1 MTAMTTFAVHTRVP
15 DTRTDGDCFRWWPE
29 LVVRGAGF
37 PASGVLAL
45 ADPDLGR
52 LADEMAVVG
61 TDRKD
66 DRAAWK
72 QFGEQFAAAT
82 AEMVERLREIAA
94 SPSFQRAVAW
104 QNHGVL
110 PRAIEPFVRRPAGEA
125 RNAKNRQREELIA
138 AYWQR
143 YCLKNDTIG
152 FFGPV
157 GWARQDDRPHSEVVV
172 GDGLVRRATVYFER
186 WAVDRLVEVIR
197 AQPGLRPWLAPRRMP
212 YLRLTEDGVELP
224 VGAPV
229 ALSQTQE
236 RVLRACDGMT
246 RARDIGGE
254 ETLDLLADFERRR
267 WITWQIELP
276 ESPFPE
282 RALRSVLERIDDDV
296 LRAAC
301 LRPLD
306 QMEECRDAVA
316 EASDV
321 AGLTEA
327 LAATDRVFHAITGT
341 AGHRNGGQAYGGR
354 TLMYQDCARDLDAVF
369 GGDVMAATEPIDLL
383 ARGCRWLC
391 WQAAQAARGTLS
403 AVYQRM
409 SATGEPVALS
419 RFWAAALGPLR
430 REVTTAMEAARTAYV
445 ARWESILRP
454 EQGAAEVSRS
464 YAELLPLVKTA
475 FDVPGPGWGAARY
488 LSPDLMIAAPDL
500 AAVHRGDFRIVV
512 GEIHLALNSQRSS
525 CFVTQHP
532 DPDSLLRH
540 VDVDFPQPRLLPA
553 PPRSGPVRRSVRN
566 LPSMTRDTDLLV
578 ELHHHTMPADRPGV
592 LPSGGITVSEVDSSP
607 VVVLPGG
614 ESFDLLDIFSEI
626 LVDIVL
632 NAHSLFTSRDHA
644 PRVVVD
650 RVVVH
655 RESWQF
661 APAAIRFATE
671 KDEARRFV
679 AARAW
684 RRHVGLP
691 PRVFVKPG
699 GTDKPVYVDFDS
711 PVLVNTLAK
720 ILRGADQDEPIG
732 FSELLPDLDQ
742 LWLMDRDGERY
753 TSELRFAMV
762 DQLGEE
768 TR

>member
-1 MTAMTTFAVHTRVP
+1 MTTFAHPRVP
-15 DTRTDGDCFRWWPE
+15 DTRTDRDHFRWWPE
-29 LVVRGAGF
+29 LVLRGAGF

-45 ADPDLGR
+45 ADRDLGR
-52 LADEMAVVG
+52 LADGMTGVG
-61 TDRKD
+61 IDRKD

-72 QFGEQFAAAT
+72 EFGEQYAAAT
-82 AEMVERLREIAA
+82 AAMVERLRQIAA
-94 SPSFQRAVAW
+94 ASSFQRAVAW
-104 QNHGVL
+104 QNHDVL
-110 PRAIEPFVRRPAGEA
+110 PRAIEPFVRRPAGET

-157 GWARQDDRPHSEVVV
+157 AWAWQDDRPHTEVVV

-186 WAVDRLVEVIR
+186 WAVDRLVEVIK
-197 AQPGLRPWLAPRRMP
+197 AQPGLRRWLAPRRMP
-212 YLRLTEDGVELP
+212 YLRLTGGGVELP
-224 VGAPV
+224 VGAAIAVSP
-229 ALSQTQE
+229 AQE
-236 RVLRACDGMT
+236 SVLRACEGMT
-246 RARDIGGE
+246 RACDIGGA
-254 ETLDLLADFERRR
+254 ETLDILADLERRR
-267 WITWQIELP
+267 WITWRIDLP

-282 RALRSVLERIDDDV
+282 RDLRSVLERIDDDV

-306 QMEECRDAVA
+306 EMEACRDAVA

-327 LAATDRVFHAITGT
+327 LAAADRVFHDITGA
-341 AGHRNGGQAYGGR
+341 AGHRHGGQAYGGR

-369 GGDVMAATEPIDLL
+369 GQDVMAATEPIDLL

-391 WQAAQAARGTLS
+391 WQAAQAARVALS
-403 AVYQRM
+403 AVYRQL
-409 SATGEPVALS
+409 SATGEPVGLA

-430 REVTTAMEAARTAYV
+430 QQVSKAMDEAQADYV

-454 EQGAAEVSRS
+454 EPGAAEVSRS
-464 YAELLPLVKTA
+464 YAELLPLVRTA
-475 FDVPGPGWGAARY
+475 FDTPGVGWGAARY

-500 AAVHRGDFRIVV
+500 AAVHRGDFRLVV

-532 DPDSLLRH
+532 NPDSLLRH

-566 LPSMTRDTDLLV
+566 LSLMTRDTDLLV
-578 ELHHHTMPADRPGV
+578 ELHHHTVLADRPGL
-592 LPSGGITVSEVDSSP
+592 LPSAGISVSEVDSAL
-607 VVVLPGG
+607 VAVLPGG
-614 ESFDLLDIFSEI
+614 ERFDLLDIFSEI

-632 NAHSLFTSRDHA
+632 NAHSLFTARDHS
-644 PRVVVD
+644 PRVVID

-655 RESWQF
+655 RESWRF
-661 APAAIRFATE
+661 APAGLRFATE

-684 RRHVGLP
+684 RRSMGLP

-720 ILRGADQDEPIG
+720 ILRGADQDQPIG

-742 LWLMDRDGERY
+742 LWLMDSDGERY

-762 DQLGEE
+762 DQLEE
-768 TR
+768 NTQ

>member
-1 MTAMTTFAVHTRVP
+1 MTTFAVQTRAP
-15 DTRTDGDCFRWWPE
+15 DARASGDRFRWWPE
-29 LVVRGAGF
+29 LVLRGAGF

-45 ADPDLGR
+45 ADPELGR
-52 LADEMAVVG
+52 LADGMAGVG

-82 AEMVERLREIAA
+82 AEMVERLRDIAA
-94 SPSFQRAVAW
+94 SPSFRHAVAW

-110 PRAIEPFVRRPAGEA
+110 PRAIDPFVRRPAGET

-138 AYWQR
+138 SYWQR

-157 GWARQDDRPHSEVVV
+157 AWAWQDSRPHTEVVV

-186 WAVDRLVEVIR
+186 WAIDRLVDVIR
-197 AQPGLRPWLAPRRMP
+197 AQPGLRPWLTPRRMP
-212 YLRLTEDGVELP
+212 YLGLAEGRVELP
-224 VGAPV
+224 VGPPV
-229 ALSQTQE
+229 GLTPSQE
-236 RVLRACDGMT
+236 RVLRACDGVT
-246 RARDIGGE
+246 RACDIGGE
-254 ETLDLLADFERRR
+254 RTLDVLADFERRR
-267 WITWQIELP
+267 WITWRIDLP

-282 RALRSVLERIDDDV
+282 RDLRAVLERIDDDV

-306 QMEECRDAVA
+306 RLETCRDAVA
-316 EASDV
+316 EASDAV
-321 AGLTEA
+321 G
-327 LAATDRVFHAITGT
+327 LAAALTAADREFHDITG
-341 AGHRNGGQAYGGR
+341 ADGHRNGGQAYGGR

-369 GGDVMAATEPIDLL
+369 GQDVMAATEPIDLL

-391 WQAAQAARGTLS
+391 WQAAQAARTTLS
-403 AVYQRM
+403 AIYRRLG
-409 SATGEPVALS
+409 ATGEPVALS
-419 RFWAAALGPLR
+419 RLWAAALGPLR
-430 REVTTAMEAARTAYV
+430 QQVTEAMAAARTEYA

-454 EQGAAEVSRS
+454 EPGAAEVSRS
-464 YAELLPLVKTA
+464 YAELLPLVKAA
-475 FDVPGPGWGAARY
+475 FDVPGPGWGSARY
-488 LSPDLMIAAPDL
+488 VSPDLMIAAPDL
-500 AAVHRGDFRIVV
+500 AAVHRGNFQLVV

-540 VDVDFPQPRLLPA
+540 VDEDFPRPRLMPA
-553 PPRSGPVRRSVRN
+553 PTRTGPVRRSIRN
-566 LPSMTRDTDLLV
+566 LSLLTRDTDLLV
-578 ELHHHTMPADRPGV
+578 ELHHHTTPADRPGV
-592 LPSGGITVSEVDSSP
+592 LPCGRISVSEVDSSL
-607 VVVLPGG
+607 VAVLPDG
-614 ESFDLLDIFSEI
+614 ERFDLLDMFSEI

-632 NAHSLFTSRDHA
+632 NAHTLFTARDHA
-644 PRVVVD
+644 PRVVID
-650 RVVVH
+650 RVVAH
-655 RESWQF
+655 RESWRF
-661 APAAIRFATE
+661 TPSTLRFATE
-671 KDEARRFV
+671 KDEAQRFV
-679 AARAW
+679 AAREW
-684 RRHVGLP
+684 RRRVSLP

-742 LWLMDRDGERY
+742 LWLVDRDGERY

-762 DQLGEE
+762 DQLAEE
-768 TR
+768 ER